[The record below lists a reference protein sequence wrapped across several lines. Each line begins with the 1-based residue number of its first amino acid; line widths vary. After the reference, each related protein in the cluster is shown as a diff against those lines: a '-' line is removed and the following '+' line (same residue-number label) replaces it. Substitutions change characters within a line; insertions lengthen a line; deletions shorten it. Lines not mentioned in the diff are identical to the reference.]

1 MNDAIPP
8 TEGARAE
15 PGENAVKA
23 EAVAFAYRPGHDV
36 LHAASLEARVGELTC
51 ILGPNGCG
59 KTTLL
64 KCLMNRLRPH
74 SGAVEVGGRPVA
86 EHSPRQLAR
95 LQAYVPQ
102 IPETTFAFTVTEIV
116 LMGRFAYV
124 GLLGITE
131 ETDLAIASE
140 AMRMT
145 RTHELA
151 SRTLDEL
158 SGGEAQRVMIARALA
173 QQPRVMLLDEPT
185 SHLDIRNQL
194 MIHSMLA
201 RVAHDWPM
209 CVLCV
214 SHDINLAARFSDRLL
229 IMREGRTVAA
239 GPPGDVIK
247 KDILQEAYQVEI
259 ELVDAGGPVPLV
271 VAV

>member
-1 MNDAIPP
+1 MSSPVSQPAA
-8 TEGARAE
+8 ARADNGKE
-15 PGENAVKA
+15 MVRA
-23 EAVAFAYRPGHDV
+23 EALAFAYQPGNQV
-36 LHAASLEARVGELTC
+36 LREASLRARVGELTC

-64 KCLMNRLRPH
+64 KCLMNRLQPR
-74 SGAVEVGGRPVA
+74 SGTVLIDGKPVGDYP
-86 EHSPRQLAR
+86 PRALAR

-116 LMGRFAYV
+116 LMGRFAHL
-124 GLLGITE
+124 GLLGIAE
-131 ETDLAIASE
+131 EKDLAIAAE

-145 RTHELA
+145 RTDPLA

-173 QQPRVMLLDEPT
+173 QQPAVMLLDEPT

-194 MIHSMLA
+194 MIHSMLR
-201 RVAHDWPM
+201 RVAHEWPM
-209 CVLCV
+209 CLLCV
-214 SHDINLAARFSDRLL
+214 SHDINLAARFSDQLL
-229 IMREGRTVAA
+229 IMRQGRTVAA
-239 GPPGDVIK
+239 GTPGEVIK
-247 KDILQEAYQVEI
+247 KDILQDVYGVQI
-259 ELVDAGGPVPLV
+259 ELVAAGGPVPMV

>member
-1 MNDAIPP
+1 MSDAVSQPAA
-8 TEGARAE
+8 ARAD
-15 PGENAVKA
+15 ENRGMVRA
-23 EAVAFAYRPGHDV
+23 ETLAFAYRPGIEV
-36 LHAASLEARVGELTC
+36 LREASLCAQVRELTC

-64 KCLMNRLRPH
+64 KCLMNRLQPR
-74 SGAVEVGGRPVA
+74 SGTVRIDGKPVA
-86 EHSPRQLAR
+86 GYAPRELAR
-95 LQAYVPQ
+95 LLAYVPQ

-116 LMGRFAYV
+116 LMGRFAHV
-124 GLLGITE
+124 GLLGIAE
-131 ETDLAIASE
+131 EKDLAIAAE

-145 RTHELA
+145 RTDALA

-173 QQPRVMLLDEPT
+173 QQPAVMLLDEPT

-194 MIHSMLA
+194 MIHSMLR

-209 CVLCV
+209 CVICV

-229 IMREGRTVAA
+229 IMREGRTVGA
-239 GPPGDVIK
+239 GAPGEVIK
-247 KDILQEAYQVEI
+247 KDILQDAYQVQI
-259 ELVDAGGPVPLV
+259 ELIDAGGPVPIV